1 LDQFVSNYNNTPH
14 RSIGMA
20 PVDVTPE
27 NRDQVYKRLYPTENL
42 SVVCRLKVG
51 DRVRKILEKN
61 IFQKGYEQS
70 WSDEIYK
77 IKSVRQSNQVCYY
90 TISDLEGEKLSG
102 IWYYYQLNLVSHAN
116 QSHEKN
122 K

>member
-1 LDQFVSNYNNTPH
+1 
-14 RSIGMA
+14 
-20 PVDVTPE
+20 
-27 NRDQVYKRLYPTENL
+27 LYPTENL

-70 WSDEIYK
+70 WSNEIYK